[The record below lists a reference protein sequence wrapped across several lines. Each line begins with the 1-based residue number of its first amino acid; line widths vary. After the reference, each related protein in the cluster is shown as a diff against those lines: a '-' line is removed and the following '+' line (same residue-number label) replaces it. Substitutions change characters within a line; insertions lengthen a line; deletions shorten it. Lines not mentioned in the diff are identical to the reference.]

1 MKTRL
6 LIQGLVATAVLAMPV
21 LASAQDFDDIYYNP
35 SKPAQ
40 TAKKKTTVKNYVPT
54 ADYPAADTYQSG
66 FSTQPVTRDVD
77 EYNRHTAYR
86 PADTVTV
93 NADTLGE
100 FLYTRRLER
109 FHNPDVVTSTNDPDF
124 IDYYYSQPAQTASNV
139 NIYVNANPWYSP
151 YYYSSWN
158 WPYYGWGYNSWYWN
172 TWGPSWAWGPSW
184 SWSWGWGPSWS
195 YYPALCH
202 RRLRLGPSSR
212 LIQRQHPLC
221 LEPSR
226 RHGHRL
232 LQRLDAL
239 HWLQRSVSPRQQ
251 RHGPVSPRQLRNRRL
266 LPSRHEHHA
275 SRQQRQLLRLLPGQ
289 LATRPQ
295 QLRHRLVIL
304 ELAPQQLILQQLPR
318 QLQLRLVR
326 RQQLARK
333 LQLGQLRRRTFL
345 RRQLR
350 RRQPRW
356 RRWPWPQIISDSN
369 HGTPPCVCQQRGPA
383 LFSTH
388 SQPRSSHL
396 HPLLTPA
403 PSILFPARVL
413 YTYKHLT
420 FPTNYTPS

>member
-21 LASAQDFDDIYYNP
+21 LASAQDYDDIYYNP

-172 TWGPSWAWGPSW
+172 TWGPS
-184 SWSWGWGPSWS
+184 
-195 YYPALCH
+195 
-202 RRLRLGPSSR
+202 
-212 LIQRQHPLC
+212 
-221 LEPSR
+221 
-226 RHGHRL
+226 
-232 LQRLDAL
+232 
-239 HWLQRSVSPRQQ
+239 
-251 RHGPVSPRQLRNRRL
+251 
-266 LPSRHEHHA
+266 
-275 SRQQRQLLRLLPGQ
+275 
-289 LATRPQ
+289 
-295 QLRHRLVIL
+295 
-304 ELAPQQLILQQLPR
+304 
-318 QLQLRLVR
+318 
-326 RQQLARK
+326 
-333 LQLGQLRRRTFL
+333 
-345 RRQLR
+345 
-350 RRQPRW
+350 
-356 RRWPWPQIISDSN
+356 
-369 HGTPPCVCQQRGPA
+369 
-383 LFSTH
+383 
-388 SQPRSSHL
+388 
-396 HPLLTPA
+396 
-403 PSILFPARVL
+403 
-413 YTYKHLT
+413 
-420 FPTNYTPS
+420 